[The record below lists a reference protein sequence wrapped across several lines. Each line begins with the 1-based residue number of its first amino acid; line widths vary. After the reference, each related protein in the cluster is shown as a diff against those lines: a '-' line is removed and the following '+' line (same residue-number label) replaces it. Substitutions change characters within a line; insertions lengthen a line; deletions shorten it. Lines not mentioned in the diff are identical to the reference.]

1 MAQLT
6 GGPQRVV
13 LAPGVTLVAP
23 GLRGT
28 AEILQP
34 AATRDLRALEE
45 STPLLDDVL
54 QRAEMNTVRT
64 IEIRAV
70 EVPAAPGPETLRDL
84 NGDDALLLELPD
96 LGEEVGQVVMSVDEA
111 GAITWHFAMENGEVQ
126 PPSRG
131 AGTRRYLIKKG
142 VTSVAPGTTGT
153 DRALFGSLG
162 RKLLKVIVFPITDRL
177 VGSSANAIAE
187 HWESANRAYGLR
199 TFTPANYRQPTIT
212 VDDRNHV
219 ALGAADAAA
228 LARGPALL
236 LVHGT
241 FSTANGAFHDMP
253 EDLLATLHGRYGGRV
268 FAFNHFTLSHEPTQN
283 VREFMHLLDEVSPGS
298 PLEVDVVS
306 HSRGGL
312 VARTLAEGAAMGLG
326 TDRVRVRRAVFVGV
340 PNAGTRLA
348 DPDHMIAMIDRL
360 TTGLNL
366 VPPGGVADI
375 LEGLLIAVKVIG
387 HGALKGLA
395 GLRAQDPASDFLR
408 SLNHGGA
415 RDAQYFGISAN
426 YEPHDTGLRSLV
438 SGAADAVIDRV
449 FDAEN
454 DLVVPERGVYDANGS
469 DSFPLRQERTLRLGR
484 DAGVMHTT
492 MFGNPDV
499 ARRIGE
505 WLQ

>member
-6 GGPQRVV
+6 GGPERVV

-23 GLRGT
+23 GLRGS
-28 AEILQP
+28 AEVLQP
-34 AATRDLRALEE
+34 SAARGLRALEE

-54 QRAEMNTVRT
+54 RRAEMNTVRT

-70 EVPAAPGPETLRDL
+70 EVPGVPGPTVLRDV

-96 LGEEVGQVVMSVDEA
+96 LGEEAGQVVMSVDEA

-131 AGTRRYLIKKG
+131 GATQRFLIRKG
-142 VTSVAPGTTGT
+142 VPSVAPGTTGT

-177 VGSSANAIAE
+177 IGKSANAIAE

-199 TFTPANYRQPTIT
+199 SFTTANYRQPTIT
-212 VDDRNHV
+212 PDDRNRV
-219 ALGAADAAA
+219 ALSAADAAT
-228 LARGPALL
+228 LPSGPALL
-236 LVHGT
+236 FVHGT
-241 FSTANGAFHDMP
+241 FSTANGAFHDIP
-253 EDLLATLHGRYGGRV
+253 PDLLETLHRRYGGRV
-268 FAFNHFTLSHEPTQN
+268 FAFNHFTLAHEPAQN
-283 VREFMHLLDEVSPGS
+283 VREFMRLLDAVSPGTQ
-298 PLEVDVVS
+298 LEVDVVS

-312 VARTLAEGAAMGLG
+312 VTRTLAEGRTMGLG

-348 DPDHMIAMIDRL
+348 DPDHMISMIDRL

-375 LEGLLIAVKVIG
+375 LEGLLIAVKIIG

-395 GLRAQDPASDFLR
+395 GLRAQDPAGDFLR
-408 SLNHGGA
+408 NLNRGGA
-415 RDAQYFGISAN
+415 KDAQYFGISAN

-438 SGAADAVIDRV
+438 RGAADAVVDRV

-454 DLVVPERGVYDANGS
+454 DLVVPERGVYAANGS
-469 DSFPLRQERTLRLGR
+469 DSFPLKEERRLQLGS

-492 MFGNPDV
+492 MFGNPEV
-499 ARRIGE
+499 TRRIGE